1 MRYNVRVLASLCLLS
16 AAVAAWPPHHLQAF
30 GVPTSALIPAQATVK
45 PPDTSAGRA
54 LTEFV
59 TSFNT
64 GGKTRQTWL
73 ETRTTV
79 EDEMRAN
86 LLEIDAQLLA
96 KYGPMAVLRIIS
108 SSDESVVAVVR
119 HGTSDRHA
127 HLTIAV
133 EPSAPH
139 KVVNVGMRP
148 ATPEEIKGG
157 AGE

>member
-45 PPDTSAGRA
+45 PPDTPAGRA

-133 EPSAPH
+133 EPAAPH